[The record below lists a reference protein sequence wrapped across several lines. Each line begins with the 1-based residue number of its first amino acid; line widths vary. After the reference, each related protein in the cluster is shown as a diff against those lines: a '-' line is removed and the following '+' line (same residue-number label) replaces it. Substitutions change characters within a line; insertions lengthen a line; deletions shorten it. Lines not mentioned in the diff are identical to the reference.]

1 MALTK
6 TTLPQRS
13 HSCGGTET
21 HAAQS
26 AMPIREIIA
35 KMRHDGCGG
44 RVGRVELLTGIE
56 AASSRLVRKIVL
68 RDG

>member
-1 MALTK
+1 VALTK

-26 AMPIREIIA
+26 DADSRLHRPHAPRRLRRQA
-35 KMRHDGCGG
+35 G
-44 RVGRVELLTGIE
+44 RRSFTDIE
-56 AASSRLVRKIVL
+56 AASSRPVRRILL
-68 RDG
+68 REE